1 MALRMLLAALAHRKS
16 QIAIACL
23 SVALGTALV
32 ATAVSLR
39 GTQQTLERELSRYG
53 ANLLVL
59 PSPGRSLDETSLTTL
74 DQMMGSGDLES
85 YSPLLS
91 LAANIGERDVG
102 VAGVRF
108 AQARNLHPWWS
119 VKGAWPTDGS
129 SALIGANA
137 ALKLGIQ
144 PGESFTVRTRRAA
157 VTLRAAGLLGT
168 GGSEENQ
175 IFVEL
180 QTAQTLAGRPGALS
194 LIEGRA
200 PSRKLA
206 SLTRELGSSIPDAEV
221 RTPILVAKAEE
232 RLIRRLE
239 RLLILVSIVVLGAS
253 TLGVLATMTARV
265 LERRREVGL
274 MKALGAAEE
283 RVTLLFALEAAAI
296 GVIGGLGGAGLGL
309 LLTTVITLQLSG
321 ALLPPSPWAPLI
333 GLGVGLGVSLSAS
346 LAPIRRAARTAPA
359 VILRG
364 E

>member
-1 MALRMLLAALAHRKS
+1 MTLRILLAALTHRKG

-23 SVALGTALV
+23 SVALGSALAV
-32 ATAVSLR
+32 TAVGLR

-59 PSPGRSLDETSLTTL
+59 PKPGHSLDEASLTVL
-74 DQMMGSGDLES
+74 DRMMGSSDLES

-91 LAANIGERDVG
+91 LAAKIGERDVG
-102 VAGVRF
+102 VAGLRF

-137 ALKLGIQ
+137 ARKLGLQ
-144 PGESFTVRTRRAA
+144 PGESFTVKTRRAA
-157 VTLRAAGLLGT
+157 VTLRVAGLLET

-175 IFVEL
+175 IVVDL
-180 QTAQTLAGRPGALS
+180 QTAQTLTGRRGALS
-194 LIEGRA
+194 LIEARA

-206 SLTRELGSSIPDAEV
+206 SLTRDLGSSIPDAEV

-232 RLIRRLE
+232 RLVQRLE
-239 RLLILVSIVVLGAS
+239 RLLLLVSIVVLGAS
-253 TLGVLATMTARV
+253 GLGVLAAMTARA

-274 MKALGAAEE
+274 MKALGAAEA
-283 RVTLLFALEAAAI
+283 RVAWLFALEAAAI
-296 GVIGGLGGAGLGL
+296 GVIGGLGGAALGL
-309 LLTTVITLQLSG
+309 LLTTAITLQLSG
-321 ALLPPSPWAPLI
+321 ALPPPSLWAPLI
-333 GLGVGLGVSLSAS
+333 GVGVGLGVALCAS